1 MGSTT
6 KYFVDA
12 TPSYPS
18 VKRTYTKRDAIRE
31 ANIRA
36 RAEGY
41 RVNVKVTTTNGKL
54 VHETKVQKIPVN
66 NPEPVP
72 AEKKHP
78 THKAATR
85 GGRRAALGGADIPG
99 WEVLYDKPR
108 QNAQVLRRIEKSRN
122 EANYMLYC
130 TAHGTQRHLERMSE
144 EGAVRRAGGWCGG
157 CDA

>member
-18 VKRTYTKRDAIRE
+18 VKRTYTKPDAIRE

-36 RAEGY
+36 RAEKY
-41 RVNVKVTTTNGKL
+41 AVAVKVTTTNGKL
-54 VHETKVQKIPVN
+54 VHETKVQQIPVN

-72 AEKKHP
+72 AAKKNTP
-78 THKAATR
+78 RKAAAR
-85 GGRRAALGGADIPG
+85 GGRRAGLGGADVAG

-108 QNAQVLRRIEKSRN
+108 QNAQVLRRIEKSPN

-130 TAHGTQRHLERMSE
+130 TAHGTQHHLERMSD

-157 CDA
+157 CAA